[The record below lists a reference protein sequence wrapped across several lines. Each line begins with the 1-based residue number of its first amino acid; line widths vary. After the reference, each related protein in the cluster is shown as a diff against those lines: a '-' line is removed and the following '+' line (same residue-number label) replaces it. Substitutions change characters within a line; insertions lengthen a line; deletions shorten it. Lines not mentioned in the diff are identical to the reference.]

1 MSLRY
6 ADNFIL
12 EDEMIPLA
20 ENIQIKGYY
29 NVKEY
34 GVVGDGET
42 NDYQAI
48 QDLIDSINSGTIF
61 FPKGIYKL
69 GNDHLTLKS
78 NINLIGDHAT
88 ILFNDTAIATVDTY
102 MLDTPNVDAVKTYNN
117 IISGFTFDGNTVG
130 LWGLRLSNIND
141 LLVKN
146 NRFVKLL
153 DLAGTPCSAIVILD
167 NSHNIRICDNDFN
180 VSDYGIVIGTEKFRL
195 LPNTTEHNSNITISN
210 NNINIVWGSC
220 IGVNQATKN
229 ITISGNTCQT
239 SARGI
244 GIKCGEG
251 VAVPIQLHVE
261 DVVISGNTIYNPLL
275 EGHGIRVSQ
284 NVYSVNITGNTIN
297 GYNEALWV
305 SGNVNLDGA
314 ISKGVS
320 ILFNSNQI
328 TNSNYGVYCYN
339 NVSQPKININ
349 DNAFFNCDVAIYGV
363 FFWSSLDGN
372 RILNARKG
380 IMLERAYYCNV
391 SNNVIENTQQEAIL
405 YTTAEN
411 GTSNTSPVIT
421 GNLIHNASVEG
432 NGLYSAIVI
441 NNLRVIIN
449 GNYINNTDSKVK
461 YIIECGAPSNN
472 KIITSNLYRGAI
484 TGFLDITGSNDQIA
498 NNISLGS

>member
-12 EDEMIPLA
+12 DNEMIPLA

-48 QDLIDSINSGTIF
+48 QDLIDSISSGTIF
-61 FPKGIYKL
+61 FPKGVYKL
-69 GNDHLTLKS
+69 GNDHITLKS

-88 ILFNDTAIATVDTY
+88 ILFNDTAIATVDAY

-141 LLVKN
+141 LLIKN

-153 DLAGTPCSAIVILD
+153 DLVGTPCSAIVILD

-180 VSDYGIVIGTEKFRL
+180 VSDYGIALGSEKFRK

-210 NNINIVWGSC
+210 NNINIAWGSC

-251 VAVPIQLHVE
+251 VANPLQLHVE

-305 SGNVNLDGA
+305 SGNVNLNPT

-328 TNSNYGVYCYN
+328 TNSNYGVYSYN
-339 NVSQPKININ
+339 NVSQPKIMVNGNTFIN
-349 DNAFFNCDVAIYGV
+349 VDTGIYGV
-363 FFWSSLDGN
+363 FFWSPITNN
-372 RILNARKG
+372 RFINNVKAIL
-380 IMLERAYYCNV
+380 LERAFFCNIIGNNI
-391 SNNVIENTQQEAIL
+391 SNTKKTAIEFTA
-405 YTTAEN
+405 AEN
-411 GTSNTSPVIT
+411 GTSNTSPIISNNIIENVSIDEQGT
-421 GNLIHNASVEG
+421 
-432 NGLYSAIVI
+432 YPAINV
-441 NNLRVIIN
+441 NNLRAIIT
-449 GNYINNTDSKVK
+449 GNYINNLDNKGN
-461 YIIECGAPSNN
+461 YIIACSSN
-472 KIITSNLYRGAI
+472 SNLKIVKNNIYRGATLGFI
-484 TGFLDITGSNDQIA
+484 QFTGGGDLISD
-498 NNISLGS
+498 NIQLGQ